1 LGGVQAVLDVALAAS
16 GSYGKK
22 MRKQGITRTH
32 FPHGLGEQNMGCA
45 TRTRRTENPILEF
58 CSDCRLIGQVE
69 GASCALLVLRGA
81 RFP

>member
-1 LGGVQAVLDVALAAS
+1 
-16 GSYGKK
+16 
-22 MRKQGITRTH
+22 
-32 FPHGLGEQNMGCA
+32 MGCA